1 MHIKSFSKALTG
13 IAVGCS
19 ISLFSLADV
28 VVVVHPNNDA
38 ALDKKAVQR
47 IFLGKEKKFSNGKEV
62 LPVNQ
67 APSSSARDS
76 FDTDTLGR
84 SSTQIAAYWSKLV
97 FTGKGIP
104 PKELDNDAAVLAIV
118 ADNLNAIGYVDSASV
133 SDAVK
138 VISLN

>member
-1 MHIKSFSKALTG
+1 MHIKTLSKTLMG

-19 ISLFSLADV
+19 ISLYSLADIV
-28 VVVVHPNNDA
+28 VIVHPGNDA
-38 ALDKKAVQR
+38 DLNQKMVKR
-47 IFLGKEKKFSNGKEV
+47 IFLGKEKKFSNGKEA
-62 LPVNQ
+62 LPINQ
-67 APSSSARDS
+67 VPASNARGS

-118 ADNLNAIGYVDSASV
+118 ADNPNAIGYVDSTSV

>member
-1 MHIKSFSKALTG
+1 MNIKTFSKSLTG

-19 ISLFSLADV
+19 ISFCSLAEV
-28 VVVVHPNNDA
+28 VVVVHPSNDA
-38 ALDKKAVQR
+38 ALNEKAVKR

-62 LPVNQ
+62 LPINQ
-67 APSSSARDS
+67 VPSSSARGS

-118 ADNLNAIGYVDSASV
+118 ADNPNAIGYVDSASV
-133 SDAVK
+133 SDVVK
-138 VISLN
+138 VVSLN

>member
-1 MHIKSFSKALTG
+1 MNIKTFSKTLTG

-19 ISLFSLADV
+19 ISFFSLAEV
-28 VVVVHPNNDA
+28 VVVVHPSNGA
-38 ALDKKAVQR
+38 SLDKKSVQR
-47 IFLGKEKKFSNGKEV
+47 IFLGKEKKFSDGKEA
-62 LPVNQ
+62 LPINQ
-67 APSSSARDS
+67 VTTSAARGS
-76 FDTDTLGR
+76 FDSDTLER

-104 PKELDNDAAVLAIV
+104 PKELDDDAAVLAIV
-118 ADNLNAIGYVDSASV
+118 ADNPNAIGYVDSASV

>member
-1 MHIKSFSKALTG
+1 MNTKIFSKTLIG
-13 IAVGCS
+13 IAVGCA
-19 ISLFSLADV
+19 ISFCSLAEV
-28 VVVVHPNNDA
+28 VVVVHPSNDA
-38 ALDKKAVQR
+38 AIDKKAVKR

-67 APSSSARDS
+67 VASSGARGS

-104 PKELDNDAAVLAIV
+104 PKELDSDAAVLAIV
-118 ADNLNAIGYVDSASV
+118 ADNPNAIGYVDSASV

-138 VISLN
+138 AISLN